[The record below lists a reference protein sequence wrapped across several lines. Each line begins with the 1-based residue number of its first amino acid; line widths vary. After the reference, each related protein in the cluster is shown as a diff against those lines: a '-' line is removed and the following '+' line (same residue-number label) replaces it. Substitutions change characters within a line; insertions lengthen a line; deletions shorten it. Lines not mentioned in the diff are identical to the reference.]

1 MMLIK
6 YIAHEYTYRHMYP
19 AGASS
24 IPQFLRGCDTP
35 ALYIFGPVWDVRLL
49 HIIALKCN
57 NSKFEQKAKAPAPV
71 DPKFLTSKIAKQ
83 ISVKFLFPRKQPGQ
97 LA

>member
-1 MMLIK
+1 MNIHIDICILPE
-6 YIAHEYTYRHMYP
+6 HP
-19 AGASS
+19 VSPNSS
-24 IPQFLRGCDTP
+24 GDAIPLPFL
-35 ALYIFGPVWDVRLL
+35 LLGPVWDVRLL

-71 DPKFLTSKIAKQ
+71 GPKFLTSKIAKQ